1 MRSHTNQNVTLL
13 TPLLEY
19 ILHTCTAR
27 LQTSV
32 FAVKSGKRWASR
44 SRNDSAE
51 SARRTESSGEFIV
64 MSYQRLSHSFH
75 GPPVAVPARPGV
87 DTQQGWMK
95 RWQRNDTNSSK
106 QSRWDDCSEET
117 KCVFVFELGC
127 ANAIQTHWVFTDE
140 GNLFDQSLC
149 SSLSLSGCRCRTSD
163 RTSRWWRSVTW
174 RRLSVN
180 QACCL
185 WATLCIMATG
195 RRISQQEALL
205 KEVRR
210 VMTCVKCFVPHS

>member
-19 ILHTCTAR
+19 ILHTFTAR

-64 MSYQRLSHSFH
+64 MSYSDCHTAFM
-75 GPPVAVPARPGV
+75 GPPCGCSCSLQGRYSAGMNETVTTMIKTTPIVPNRADEMIAVKKPNV
-87 DTQQGWMK
+87 
-95 RWQRNDTNSSK
+95 S
-106 QSRWDDCSEET
+106 
-117 KCVFVFELGC
+117 L
-127 ANAIQTHWVFTDE
+127 FTDE
-140 GNLFDQSLC
+140 GNLFEQSLC

-185 WATLCIMATG
+185 WAALCIMATG

-210 VMTCVKCFVPHS
+210 VMTCVKCFAPHS